1 MTYATNIITFLTSL
15 FTVSSRPSRMAAKLA
30 DAIKSV
36 AILAVW
42 TTGFGAVGAIST
54 GWTHLIRNIL
64 QY

>member
-1 MTYATNIITFLTSL
+1 MTYATNIIQILTSL
-15 FTVSSRPSRMAAKLA
+15 FTVTPRPFRMATKLT

-36 AILAVW
+36 AALAVW